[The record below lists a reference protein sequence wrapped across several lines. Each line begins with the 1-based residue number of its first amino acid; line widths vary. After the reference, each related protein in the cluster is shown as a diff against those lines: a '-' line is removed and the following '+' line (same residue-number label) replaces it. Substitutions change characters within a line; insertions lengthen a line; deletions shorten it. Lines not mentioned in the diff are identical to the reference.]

1 LTQRAAEAG
10 DLTDQAARER
20 GDDLLG
26 DLAAWAALGRLG
38 RTQLL
43 IGRPGHGHLVVRV
56 AGIET
61 GVELRELAF
70 GEVFV
75 AVAQPADLVERI
87 VAVPAPVQGVLLDAA
102 AHLVEDLGAE
112 LDDVEGVIPTSG

>member
-1 LTQRAAEAG
+1 
-10 DLTDQAARER
+10 
-20 GDDLLG
+20 
-26 DLAAWAALGRLG
+26 
-38 RTQLL
+38 
-43 IGRPGHGHLVVRV
+43 
-56 AGIET
+56 
-61 GVELRELAF
+61 
-70 GEVFV
+70 V